1 MPNLTLQASLQV
13 ETIEECV
20 LHHLPCETN
29 QGCLANIE
37 YFLPRRFDGNKSE
50 AQLRGRDLQ
59 GLHLSLPH
67 KVYVL
72 ERTVSHANLL
82 TVKGSNQE
90 IVDWEWNRNPADH
103 SSTVDCLLNW
113 PLIAEAIQQQ
123 VSADDIDAEDGNGDC
138 KFEMKNPELCRDDR
152 NESQALTHSRNLI
165 IFLAP
170 LSAL

>member
-1 MPNLTLQASLQV
+1 MAQMLLTVTLFIPNFTCMPTDSKIMPNLTLQASLQV

-72 ERTVSHANLL
+72 ERTVSQANLL

-123 VSADDIDAEDGNGDC
+123 VSADDIDAE
-138 KFEMKNPELCRDDR
+138 
-152 NESQALTHSRNLI
+152 
-165 IFLAP
+165 